1 MHCRLPTFALASL
14 ITLVGIGAI
23 GTALIFQYAF
33 GYAPCALCMW
43 ERWPYYLGVPVAAL
57 LVALN
62 GFSSRGVL
70 LLGFMVLVVLFATN
84 TGLGSYH
91 AGVEWGFWPGPTS
104 CSSGGGSLA
113 SGNLIGSLQNSHI
126 VPCDRASWR
135 FLGLSFAGWNVVV
148 SVCLLLMAVCGSLRV
163 AREGGSH
170 GSSSVSQ

>member
-1 MHCRLPTFALASL
+1 MHCRLPPFALASV

-33 GYAPCALCMW
+33 GYAPCALCLW

-57 LVALN
+57 LVALS
-62 GFSSRGVL
+62 GFSSRNVL
-70 LLGFMVLVVLFATN
+70 LFGFVLLALLFAIN
-84 TGLGSYH
+84 TGLGTYH

-104 CSSGGGSLA
+104 CSSGGGALA

-135 FLGLSFAGWNVVV
+135 FLGLSFAGWNAVV
-148 SVCLLLMAVCGSLRV
+148 SLALLLMAVCGGLRV
-163 AREGGSH
+163 AHDSASY

>member
-23 GTALIFQYAF
+23 GTALIFQHAF
-33 GYAPCALCMW
+33 GYAPCALCLW

-62 GFSSRGVL
+62 GFSSRRIL
-70 LLGFMVLVVLFATN
+70 LLGFVLLILLFAIN
-84 TGLGSYH
+84 TGLGGYH

-104 CSSGGGSLA
+104 CSSGGGELA
-113 SGNLIGSLQNSHI
+113 SGNLLGAMQNSHI

-148 SVCLLLMAVCGSLRV
+148 SFCLLLMAACGGLRV
-163 AREGGSH
+163 AREGSSH

>member
-33 GYAPCALCMW
+33 GYAPCALCLW
-43 ERWPYYLGVPVAAL
+43 ERWPYYLGVPIAAL

-62 GFSSRGVL
+62 GFSSRRVL
-70 LLGFMVLVVLFATN
+70 LIGFALLILLFAVN
-84 TGLGSYH
+84 TGLGGYH

-113 SGNLIGSLQNSHI
+113 SGDLIGAMQNSHI

-135 FLGLSFAGWNVVV
+135 FLGLSFAGWNAVV
-148 SVCLLLMAVCGSLRV
+148 SLVLLLMALCGGLRI
-163 AREGGSH
+163 AQNSAPY